1 MEHEAT
7 ASNTTDMVTM
17 SEPVAVITSQNTTLV
32 IGMAAVLLTVAVAWW
47 HQRIQGRKKIPT
59 KWRQVGEVSE
69 MTIYPLKSGRGV
81 DLKEAFCTD
90 LGLRTIGDETTQ
102 LLDRTFLVFGSDDR
116 TYMTA
121 ARFPKML
128 LITIT
133 AGSDGI
139 VTFRAPDMPPLPYR
153 IPDSNEDLTTSTCI
167 VWWSEEVQTLDCGEE
182 AATWFSKYILG
193 KDTGARLGYYA
204 QENPTFRRDISKV
217 KLTAFQQHYKK
228 LRDHDVGAYTYL
240 SGFMLLSESTM
251 DDLRSRLPERLRDL
265 SHKRFRGNFIARGTI
280 PYEEDKWDW
289 VKVGE
294 QAIFRTVKPCTRC
307 IIINV
312 DPEMAVRDP
321 EFEPL
326 RTLRSYRLVKT
337 PGARDVEGVDP
348 IMGVYLG
355 LHFPG
360 VVKEGDPI
368 YVGCE

>member
-1 MEHEAT
+1 
-7 ASNTTDMVTM
+7 M
-17 SEPVAVITSQNTTLV
+17 SEAVTVTSPQSTTVV
-32 IGMAAVLLTVAVAWW
+32 IGMAAVLITVAVAWW
-47 HQRIQGRKKIPT
+47 HQRVTGRNRVPT
-59 KWRQVGEVSE
+59 KWRRVGEISE

-81 DLKEAFCTD
+81 ELKEAFCTD
-90 LGLRTIGDETTQ
+90 LGLRTVIDQTTE

-133 AGSDGI
+133 PESDGI
-139 VTFRAPDMPPLPYR
+139 VTFRAPDMPELQYK
-153 IPDSNEDLTTSTCI
+153 IPDSSEGLTTSTCI
-167 VWWSEEVQTLDCGEE
+167 VWWSEVVKTLDCGEE
-182 AATWFSKYILG
+182 AATWFSRFILG
-193 KDTGARLGYYA
+193 KDKGARLGYYP
-204 QENPTFRRDISKV
+204 QENPEFRRDISKV

-228 LRDHDVGAYTYL
+228 LNDDDVGAYTYL

-265 SHKRFRGNFIARGTI
+265 SHRRFRGNFIARNTI

-289 VKVGE
+289 VRVGE

-307 IIINV
+307 TIVNV
-312 DPEMAVRDP
+312 DPETAVRDP
-321 EFEPL
+321 EMEPL
-326 RTLRSYRLVKT
+326 RTLRSYRLVTT
-337 PGARDVEGVDP
+337 PGAKDVEGVDP

-355 LHFPG
+355 LRIPG

-368 YVGCE
+368 YVGYDQ